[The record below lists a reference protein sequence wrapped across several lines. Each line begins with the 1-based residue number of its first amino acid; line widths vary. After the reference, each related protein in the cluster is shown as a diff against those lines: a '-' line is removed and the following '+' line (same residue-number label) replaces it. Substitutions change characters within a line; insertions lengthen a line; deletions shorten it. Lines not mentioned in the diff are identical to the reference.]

1 MDKESNVIGERIKAL
16 RKKNRL
22 TQKELA
28 DSACLDQAFISKIEN
43 GESRVSLSTI
53 KSIANALNTTTAY
66 LLGDIDWPH
75 RPNAFEGGD
84 DILPGQITPERK
96 LQREALIRRIMDPNK
111 PKPWL
116 PTDDFDSN
124 PADSVT
130 PVLEKTIKLPVLSQE
145 QTACCGSGMM
155 ALDITSWEGETAIV
169 PLSDIGA
176 EYDDLRP
183 PFVICTDGDSMTEW
197 SIPNGSRVVIN
208 PAEEV
213 RSMDIALVNYMGKL
227 ALKKVR
233 FNRDKSIDLL
243 SSDGN
248 IMHIEPEDA
257 VPEVFNV
264 VGKAMSLTSRIRH
277 GI

>member
-1 MDKESNVIGERIKAL
+1 MKSGLGDRIKKYRKYKDVTQEKLAQMVGVSKWTVINWESNKRMPSADKFYKIAEAL
-16 RKKNRL
+16 GIPPTSLMDDDARKKY
-22 TQKELA
+22 Q
-28 DSACLDQAFISKIEN
+28 IERFN
-43 GESRVSLSTI
+43 YINYGDAPEDNTSSWG
-53 KSIANALNTTTAY
+53 NTTST
-66 LLGDIDWPH
+66 
-75 RPNAFEGGD
+75 FEKSA
-84 DILPGQITPERK
+84 I
-96 LQREALIRRIMDPNK
+96 
-111 PKPWL
+111 
-116 PTDDFDSN
+116 
-124 PADSVT
+124 
-130 PVLEKTIKLPVLSQE
+130 PVLEKTVMLPVLSPE
-145 QTACCGSGMM
+145 QTACCGEGML

-176 EYDDLRP
+176 EYDNMRP

-248 IMHIEPEDA
+248 TMHIEPEDA